1 MTHKIIRV
9 KDQGDYLIDEVD
21 PKTYLDVRQAI
32 SKENITFYEYRSNGF
47 IHLVYK
53 VRSEIPLEVGK
64 ILT

>member
-9 KDQGDYLIDEVD
+9 KDQGDYLIVEVD
-21 PKTYLDVRQAI
+21 SKTYLDVRHTV
-32 SKENITFYEYRSNGF
+32 SKENITFYEYRKNGS
-47 IHLVYK
+47 IHLVFK